1 MANLPGERE
10 DKMPPI
16 WPRKY
21 RSIQLRD
28 KVKPGELGIL
38 WLGQGGFAFRTSENK
53 VVIVDPLLSFSA
65 SKDGMTYIHS
75 HFPVDPNN
83 IKVDYVF
90 CTHMHGDHTDEET
103 LTSLWQANPE
113 ANFYGP
119 LESYDCFQRIGIPRN
134 RASVVSL
141 DSIVNLD
148 GIRVQSVY
156 AECTSKEKITHY
168 GYLFDFGPFRIYVTG
183 DTKVGLE
190 GYLNKIK
197 WTVVKKPDVLIVCIN
212 RGFSNLGPEDAA
224 RLASLV
230 SPEIIIPMHYDC
242 FVENTIDPVEFVNKL
257 SPALCSR
264 VVLMKYGE
272 YISIKAKATRH
283 VPDRAP

>member
-1 MANLPGERE
+1 MTS
-10 DKMPPI
+10 I

-38 WLGQGGFAFRTSENK
+38 WLGQGGFAFKTSENK
-53 VVIVDPLLSFSA
+53 VAIVDPLLSFSA

-83 IKVDYVF
+83 TKVDYVF

-103 LTSLWQANPE
+103 LTSLWKANPE

-119 LESYDCFQRIGIPRN
+119 VESYDCFQRIGISKK

-141 DSIVNLD
+141 DSIIDLD
-148 GIRVQSVY
+148 GIRVRSVY

-168 GYLFDFGPFRIYVTG
+168 GYFFDFGPFRIYITG

-190 GYLNKIK
+190 DYLNKIK

-242 FVENTIDPVEFVNKL
+242 FVENTVDPAEFVNRL
-257 SPALCSR
+257 SPTLRSR

-272 YISIKAKATRH
+272 YISIKAKATGYI
-283 VPDRAP
+283 PDRAS